1 MRRLMSLKEEEE
13 LGMGEGSSRQREQKM
28 HRQEYMNEHESI
40 GKL

>member
-1 MRRLMSLKEEEE
+1 MRRLMSLKEE

-28 HRQEYMNEHESI
+28 LRQEYMNEHESI